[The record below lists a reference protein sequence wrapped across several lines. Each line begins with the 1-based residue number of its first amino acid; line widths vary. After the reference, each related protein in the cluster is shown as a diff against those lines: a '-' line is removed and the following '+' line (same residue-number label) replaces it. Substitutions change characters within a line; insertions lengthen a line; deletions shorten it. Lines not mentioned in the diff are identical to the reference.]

1 MPTELQYIY
10 ACASGADCHNLGM
23 DQALKDFWKDPLEFV
38 VAEAARLDAPLSEI
52 MEEADV
58 DMSSWRRWKRGAFQP
73 SLRKFSEI
81 IFALQRRAD
90 NPSNKDEHG
99 RPDRAA

>member
-1 MPTELQYIY
+1 MEENI
-10 ACASGADCHNLGM
+10 
-23 DQALKDFWKDPLEFV
+23 KDFWKDPLGFV
-38 VAEAARLDAPLSEI
+38 VAEAARLDVSLEEI

-90 NPSNKDEHG
+90 NPSKQEAHG
-99 RPDRAA
+99 